1 MGYRIL
7 VAMETKKKKKKE
19 KKIKKTDFDLSQE
32 GG

>member
-7 VAMETKKKKKKE
+7 VAMETKKKKKK
-19 KKIKKTDFDLSQE
+19 KKKKKTDFDLSQE